1 MTVKDIIIESG
12 LVKDDHEIN
21 ILWKNLVSKRIWKT
35 KGNWY
40 QDNILDKLDR
50 EVEGVIYTDGKWTIN
65 LQEEESEESR
75 E

>member
-1 MTVKDIIIESG
+1 MTVKDIVIASG

-21 ILWKNLVSKRIWKT
+21 ILWKNQVSKRIWKT

>member
-1 MTVKDIIIESG
+1 MTVKDIIESG

-21 ILWKNLVSKRIWKT
+21 ILWKNPISKRIWKT
-35 KGNWY
+35 KGSWY

-65 LQEEESEESR
+65 LQEEESEENI